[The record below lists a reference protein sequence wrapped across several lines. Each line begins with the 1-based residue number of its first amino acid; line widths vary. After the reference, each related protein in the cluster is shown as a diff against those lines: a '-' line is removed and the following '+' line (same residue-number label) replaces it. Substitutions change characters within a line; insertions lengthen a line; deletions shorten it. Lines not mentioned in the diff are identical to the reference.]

1 MMTRSHWMR
10 FGLALAATA
19 ILSTSSARAQESGTA
34 QKVGEK
40 LDEAGQGIKRGV
52 GRVGDTV
59 KDQFERAKKS
69 IHAMGVEGR
78 VYGRLHWDKMLENA
92 TLDVAVAKD
101 GTVTLSGS
109 VANLAAKA
117 KAIQLASDTSGVTR
131 VVDQLAIPAPATNP

>member
-1 MMTRSHWMR
+1 MTRSSWTR
-10 FGLALAATA
+10 LGLALAATT
-19 ILSTSSARAQESGTA
+19 ILSASTARAQEPGTA

-40 LDEAGQGIKRGV
+40 LDEAGQAVRRGV
-52 GRVGDTV
+52 GRAGDAV
-59 KDQFERAKKS
+59 KEQFERAKKS

-101 GTVTLSGS
+101 GTVTLTGT

-117 KAIQLASDTSGVTR
+117 KAVQLASDTSGVTR